1 MDDLN
6 RALSYFKK
14 SWACCSSAPSIR
26 ISSAQFAAIILTTQL
41 NWEDSSVLL
50 QGAVELLPFVSV
62 RSLEHT
68 DKQHML
74 AQFTGLASAAAAAA
88 LKAGKSASQALR
100 LLELGRDIIAGL
112 LMEMRGDIT
121 DLKEQYPHLADEF
134 IHLREELDSPVDEMI
149 SSALT
154 NGRASIDSRVK
165 RRYEADQRFE
175 ELIKEIR
182 TQPKFSEPLHISKLL
197 EWLWNVVSR
206 PSLEALGFAN
216 APKDDFPRV
225 WWIPTGPLSHLPLHA
240 AGRHMDGSSETVLD
254 RTMSS
259 YASSIKALI
268 YGHRRHRSTQSQ
280 SDHAVLVAMQ
290 ETPGL
295 AASQTLPYAAV
306 EVENLKKFCPEL
318 GLKPISPSLCKAD
331 VLDCLRQCQIFHF
344 AGHGLSHPTEP
355 SRSCLLLEDWESKPL
370 RVGDLRDLNLQKN
383 PPFLAYL
390 SPCSTGANEVYTLV
404 DEGIHLVSAFQP
416 AGFRHVVGTLWEVSD
431 ITASVR
437 QNIYHFDP
445 SPLTDLYDSIYR
457 NARQGDTIQYRE
469 SCRILTDWL
478 ELAGIPEWDA
488 PPIQINSANP
498 PANPPANMPAD
509 LSADL
514 PANSPTVPMVDPAIT
529 ANQRRSPSPG
539 LCLICQQQAAGS
551 RPACR
556 HSAPRAI

>member
-182 TQPKFSEPLHISKLL
+182 TQPKFCNFLL
-197 EWLWNVVSR
+197 P
-206 PSLEALGFAN
+206 PSAEGMMAAAKPDPIIVINMSAHRCDSFLVERDQIRALE
-216 APKDDFPRV
+216 
-225 WWIPTGPLSHLPLHA
+225 LP
-240 AGRHMDGSSETVLD
+240 
-254 RTMSS
+254 
-259 YASSIKALI
+259 
-268 YGHRRHRSTQSQ
+268 
-280 SDHAVLVAMQ
+280 
-290 ETPGL
+290 
-295 AASQTLPYAAV
+295 
-306 EVENLKKFCPEL
+306 
-318 GLKPISPSLCKAD
+318 
-331 VLDCLRQCQIFHF
+331 
-344 AGHGLSHPTEP
+344 
-355 SRSCLLLEDWESKPL
+355 
-370 RVGDLRDLNLQKN
+370 DLNLEDVQ
-383 PPFLAYL
+383 
-390 SPCSTGANEVYTLV
+390 E
-404 DEGIHLVSAFQP
+404 
-416 AGFRHVVGTLWEVSD
+416 
-431 ITASVR
+431 
-437 QNIYHFDP
+437 
-445 SPLTDLYDSIYR
+445 
-457 NARQGDTIQYRE
+457 
-469 SCRILTDWL
+469 
-478 ELAGIPEWDA
+478 
-488 PPIQINSANP
+488 
-498 PANPPANMPAD
+498 
-509 LSADL
+509 
-514 PANSPTVPMVDPAIT
+514 
-529 ANQRRSPSPG
+529 
-539 LCLICQQQAAGS
+539 
-551 RPACR
+551 
-556 HSAPRAI
+556 

>member
-1 MDDLN
+1 MSPTWQSKLLRRTHPNRAIYLNSLRKLLGRRFMRTGSMGDLN

-14 SWACCSSAPSIR
+14 SWACSSSAPSIR

-88 LKAGKSASQALR
+88 LKAGESASQALR

-134 IHLREELDSPVDEMI
+134 IHLREELDSP
-149 SSALT
+149 
-154 NGRASIDSRVK
+154 
-165 RRYEADQRFE
+165 RFE

-182 TQPKFSEPLHISKLL
+182 TQPKFCNFLLPPSAEEMMAAAKPDPIIVINMSAHRSEPLHISKLL

-268 YGHRRHRSTQSQ
+268 YGHRRHRSIQSQ

-404 DEGIHLVSAFQP
+404 DEGIHLVSVF
-416 AGFRHVVGTLWEVSD
+416 
-431 ITASVR
+431 
-437 QNIYHFDP
+437 
-445 SPLTDLYDSIYR
+445 
-457 NARQGDTIQYRE
+457 
-469 SCRILTDWL
+469 
-478 ELAGIPEWDA
+478 
-488 PPIQINSANP
+488 
-498 PANPPANMPAD
+498 
-509 LSADL
+509 
-514 PANSPTVPMVDPAIT
+514 
-529 ANQRRSPSPG
+529 
-539 LCLICQQQAAGS
+539 
-551 RPACR
+551 
-556 HSAPRAI
+556 

>member
-1 MDDLN
+1 MSPTWQSKLLRRTHPNRAIYLNSLRKLLGRRFMRTGSMDDLN

-182 TQPKFSEPLHISKLL
+182 TQPKFCNFLLPPSAEGMMAAAKPDPIIVINMSAHRCDSFLVEPEPLHISKLL

-280 SDHAVLVAMQ
+280 SDHGVLVAMQ

-431 ITASVR
+431 ITASRAQYVE
-437 QNIYHFDP
+437 
-445 SPLTDLYDSIYR
+445 DS
-457 NARQGDTIQYRE
+457 TKPFE
-469 SCRILTDWL
+469 SCETTGSQ
-478 ELAGIPEWDA
+478 EEKKQEMPNY
-488 PPIQINSANP
+488 QI
-498 PANPPANMPAD
+498 
-509 LSADL
+509 
-514 PANSPTVPMVDPAIT
+514 
-529 ANQRRSPSPG
+529 
-539 LCLICQQQAAGS
+539 
-551 RPACR
+551 
-556 HSAPRAI
+556 

>member
-1 MDDLN
+1 MGDLN

-14 SWACCSSAPSIR
+14 SWACSSSAPSIR

-88 LKAGKSASQALR
+88 LKAGESASQALR

-134 IHLREELDSPVDEMI
+134 IHLREELDSP
-149 SSALT
+149 
-154 NGRASIDSRVK
+154 

-182 TQPKFSEPLHISKLL
+182 TQPKFCNFLLPPSAEEMMAAAKPDPIIVINMSAHRCDSFLVEPEPLHISKLL

-268 YGHRRHRSTQSQ
+268 YGHRRHRSIQSQ

-404 DEGIHLVSAFQP
+404 DEGIHLVSVF
-416 AGFRHVVGTLWEVSD
+416 
-431 ITASVR
+431 
-437 QNIYHFDP
+437 
-445 SPLTDLYDSIYR
+445 
-457 NARQGDTIQYRE
+457 
-469 SCRILTDWL
+469 
-478 ELAGIPEWDA
+478 
-488 PPIQINSANP
+488 
-498 PANPPANMPAD
+498 
-509 LSADL
+509 
-514 PANSPTVPMVDPAIT
+514 
-529 ANQRRSPSPG
+529 
-539 LCLICQQQAAGS
+539 
-551 RPACR
+551 
-556 HSAPRAI
+556 